1 MTSPFGPKAQRSYP
15 TIAPFVTT
23 SSRRIPQVIIRRSR
37 KPPVIK
43 EETLKSFRALA
54 IAGKDAGFRGL
65 DIPPS
70 LLAWQHHYFDG
81 FS

>member
-1 MTSPFGPKAQRSYP
+1 
-15 TIAPFVTT
+15 
-23 SSRRIPQVIIRRSR
+23 VIIRRSR
-37 KPPVIK
+37 KPPVIN

>member
-1 MTSPFGPKAQRSYP
+1 
-15 TIAPFVTT
+15 
-23 SSRRIPQVIIRRSR
+23 VIIRRSR

-43 EETLKSFRALA
+43 DEILKSFRALE

-81 FS
+81 FSRQHGLDTLLNIGQTNPSCDQVSDFDLA